1 MESKFTGTLLGLI
14 GINILQFLLTLLTLV
29 IGAPWAICLKQRW
42 LADHT
47 IIDGHRHRFDGTGG
61 VLFGAYILW
70 FLLVIATLG
79 IYGFW
84 LNVKLRKWMT
94 AHTHHV

>member
-1 MESKFTGTLLGLI
+1 MESKFTGTLWALI
-14 GINILQFLLTLLTLV
+14 GINILQFLLTFLTLG
-29 IGAPWAICLKQRW
+29 IGAPWAICMKQRW

-47 IIDGHRHRFDGTGG
+47 MIDGHRHRFDGTGG
-61 VLFGAYILW
+61 ELFSAYLVW
-70 FLLVIATLG
+70 FLLVIITLG
-79 IYGFW
+79 IYGLW